1 MFFARTRW
9 MGRVLNGA
17 GIDARTKTGMA
28 VGPTIIEFSKYC
40 QEKNR
45 RGDGAGPARPEIPR
59 SC

>member
-17 GIDARTKTGMA
+17 GIDARTKTGVA
-28 VGPTIIEFSKYC
+28 VGSTIIEFSKYC

-45 RGDGAGPARPEIPR
+45 EGERNLVGN
-59 SC
+59 